1 MKAFPILFF
10 TLMQWALNAA
20 EVPKFKRI
28 QLTDKF
34 YAEGAS
40 AGNFNNDKHSDVVSG
55 PYWYAGPDF
64 KKRYEIYDTKDFKP
78 KGYSPNFNTWAYDV
92 NGDGW
97 DDVIRVT
104 HPGQKVF
111 WHENPR
117 GNGEWKAHVAMDS
130 LENESPQFIDVTGN
144 GLPNM
149 VGSVSGQ
156 FVYFSFDRKEPT
168 KKWTRHNVSPPK
180 STGGK
185 YTHGLGVGD
194 VNGDGKM
201 DIIDKDHWWMQPQS
215 LEGDPLWKEFRF
227 QFTGPGGADMFAYD
241 FDGDGDND
249 IYTAAAAHS
258 YGLTWFEQ
266 ADSESGKKI
275 WKRHVITGAKAED
288 NEFGVMFS
296 QAHSAQL
303 VDMDGD
309 GIKDLITGKRWWA
322 HNGNDPGG
330 NDPAVLYWFKIVP
343 GGKSG
348 EAKFIPYQID
358 NDSGVGTQFLVKDI
372 TGDNKPDII
381 VSNKKGTFLHIQEGM
396 TEQSPG
402 PLK

>member
-1 MKAFPILFF
+1 
-10 TLMQWALNAA
+10 MQYKMVKYSIK
-20 EVPKFKRI
+20 EIMEYTFKI
-28 QLTDKF
+28 IGEYIYMLGQLQKQ
-34 YAEGAS
+34 
-40 AGNFNNDKHSDVVSG
+40 
-55 PYWYAGPDF
+55 F
-64 KKRYEIYDTKDFKP
+64 KSFGDYDLAKIVRTERLAIIRNLD
-78 KGYSPNFNTWAYDV
+78 SPNRFANFLDSWIDWGCPQTQ
-92 NGDGW
+92 
-97 DDVIRVT
+97 DDNF
-104 HPGQKVF
+104 K
-111 WHENPR
+111 
-117 GNGEWKAHVAMDS
+117 
-130 LENESPQFIDVTGN
+130 
-144 GLPNM
+144 
-149 VGSVSGQ
+149 
-156 FVYFSFDRKEPT
+156 YF
-168 KKWTRHNVSPPK
+168 
-180 STGGK
+180 G
-185 YTHGLGVGD
+185 GD
-194 VNGDGKM
+194 VDGDGKM
-201 DIIDKDHWWMQPQS
+201 DVLDKAHWWRQPKS
-215 LEGDPLWKEFRF
+215 LDGDPIWEGFRF
-227 QFTGPGGADMFAYD
+227 QFTKPGGADMFAYD

-249 IYTAAAAHS
+249 IFTAAAAHG

-275 WKRHVITGAKAED
+275 WKRHVITGSKAED

-330 NDPAVLYWFKIVP
+330 NDPAVLYWFKIIP

-402 PLK
+402 PSK

>member
-117 GNGEWKAHVAMDS
+117 ENGEWKAHVAMDS

-275 WKRHVITGAKAED
+275 WKRHLITGAKAED

-396 TEQSPG
+396 TKQSPG